1 MKICIS
7 FYIFLTYSRRIDAHI
22 ENMLNLIY
30 TYVLYFGNLVSF
42 QLHCY
47 FSMEHCP
54 KTISNKHFPT
64 YGLTKIDFNRT
75 KFCPIIWIDFT
86 YDMLY
91 IVIKYNEIR
100 QQCFKTSNHNE
111 TTLIAFYPNKNFPY
125 PCLIN
130 YCLEDHKSTLLI
142 FLSISSRAN
151 AMSIQVDMVE
161 NEDFNL
167 AIRKTW
173 DSVSAQIQI
182 E

>member
-1 MKICIS
+1 MCYILANQFRSNFIAILAWSIVQKQFSINIFRHMVGQRQTLIGQSFVRSSGLIS
-7 FYIFLTYSRRIDAHI
+7 L
-22 ENMLNLIY
+22 MIY
-30 TYVLYFGNLVSF
+30 NV
-42 QLHCY
+42 
-47 FSMEHCP
+47 
-54 KTISNKHFPT
+54 
-64 YGLTKIDFNRT
+64 
-75 KFCPIIWIDFT
+75 
-86 YDMLY
+86 YDIY

-161 NEDFNL
+161 SDDFNL